1 MLKELIDGDAVVGAV
16 ILDATGSP
24 IVHHLP
30 NTLTMKSIRNLT
42 PVLEIID
49 RARRVSDELLG
60 QFIYASVYYANFKIA
75 FFPIGNK
82 GTLILFVN
90 PVWHIENLLT
100 KIRQF
105 VVKLARLI

>member
-1 MLKELIDGDAVVGAV
+1 MLRELIDGDAIVGAV
-16 ILDATGSP
+16 ILDASGSP

-42 PVLEIID
+42 PVLEIVD

-60 QFIYASVYYANFKIA
+60 QLVYASVYYSNFKIA
-75 FFPIGNK
+75 FFPINNK
-82 GTLILFVN
+82 GTLIIFVN

-105 VVKLARLI
+105 IVKLSKLL